1 MKLSGLVFHPKASSC
16 PRNQWQPRNGLT
28 FLSRSCLRQIS
39 QNDPCTFQN
48 FANYLNCCFCIE
60 QSLIIKDRYY
70 CSVKKNSA
78 VTEKYQIFTLFSWII
93 VIVMVIIVLLRLL
106 ASLWRCSFSTS
117 DLRYIDRYIHP
128 IQPTFRFECSNQF
141 YMKLGW
147 SKMV

>member
-48 FANYLNCCFCIE
+48 LANYLNCCFCIE

-93 VIVMVIIVLLRLL
+93 VIVMVIIVLIKIIKYCIQRLALQL
-106 ASLWRCSFSTS
+106 ALFNERRVLSIHMNLYQQLVVMESK
-117 DLRYIDRYIHP
+117 RY
-128 IQPTFRFECSNQF
+128 
-141 YMKLGW
+141 L
-147 SKMV
+147 